1 MDNED
6 SSSNEDGGR
15 MRRGGPVAID
25 DDDSEVSDGAEINE
39 SAQTASQ
46 HRSQPARE
54 TVSRKVVQQL
64 KDQVVSLKA
73 QLYDVGK
80 RESQWQSETKNVK
93 NKYRQK
99 IAQLQSRVVELESGQ
114 ARNSSS
120 DANAAT
126 HEAAVSTENQ
136 QLEQL
141 LQLERRESQVSREK
155 TAELQTELQHMSSQ
169 NKAVSQ
175 KYTSLT
181 NQLNNVKAH
190 LKEARAE
197 TDKLKGELESAHAQ
211 AADAAQRSTSPPPQ
225 RVDKQQASG
234 APGSPAQAQA
244 QEELTRRYA
253 KVQKQLELREERLE
267 ELEAE
272 LQAAHAATTLR
283 ERHVKELELKVSD
296 AEFQTEAQVR
306 GLSVHTEELNES
318 LRDAEERVRNLAD
331 INMKKGYDIADLQN
345 AVRGWEERC
354 ARQSAELRDL
364 RASDAHLDQRVRD
377 LAARAR
383 AGEEDCRRLQ
393 DKLTE
398 RDGHISALQRDID
411 RKSSRA
417 INDVRRAATIPAEA
431 GNPASGAGPSQE
443 AYAQLLAVKEKVS
456 KGFQPLPGR
465 LLTAKQAVAGSS
477 SQQDPLSLPS
487 LKNLLDT
494 VEATAAAVNGAIRGG
509 FPGAGLLRSLC
520 GVTDAGGNPQMQA
533 FALVAGYYVYH
544 ANHAAAEAAEK
555 DQAIDAIMAEVA
567 AIPIAQ
573 QHATSTT
580 LGDARSEAG
589 AGGQDSTGAQSP
601 DDGTACSE
609 TSLGSGDDLQPPAKQ
624 PRLQLELPQAVQDTA
639 RDPRIVKLRA
649 SPPTAPAADAGT
661 DAALFKPVAVLGAAA
676 ADSPAAVVSP
686 LATLGKRAYS
696 SVAEGSGEGPYTSVC
711 ITGEISPGRAESLAN
726 RVGPV
731 YVFRTLSAHR
741 FLVVYTSAELAR
753 RAVSA
758 LNGHVHKGR
767 TMISCQP
774 HWEVELTSQLSVEP
788 RMVVVR
794 YPVMSQAAVMTAL
807 CRYGRVLSMYSVGE
821 EYMALFADATAA
833 RTAAD
838 SLNCTMLAG
847 KLLICKHLPSLPPVD
862 RAKWTEYFAQVCGQP
877 AGTDDDGP
885 SEEPSPK
892 RPDNREVT
900 MPPSAQQTASDD
912 LDLLWQ
918 RRHAMC
924 SIQATVTLYVMIRH
938 QTLSRD
944 ALCAELSKFG
954 TVVFMTQAEDR
965 YLAGFNNA
973 EAAVGA
979 SRGLSNTFTEGKVIT
994 CRHFPKLP
1002 LVEKVKLL
1010 PGYTE
1015 LELSRAFE
1023 GPTGLCVEKVEYCE
1037 ILADLMREPVLRIS
1051 PSMFTAAQQY
1061 VSYIDSVLA
1070 DNSRSRTT
1078 TSEPK
1083 QLSSPK
1089 SSWRDASP
1097 PRTSAVRTTTAPQ
1110 TFTCTLPPCSTAASS
1125 GGGKSN
1131 TTVAKAAKRYCTIC
1145 AERGLG
1151 KEKFTHDTEYH
1162 REMLCTVCRD
1172 MGLGGAAF
1180 THSTEN
1186 HRHKNNAGRPRGGN

>member
-1 MDNED
+1 MDSED

-15 MRRGGPVAID
+15 MRGPVAID
-25 DDDSEVSDGAEINE
+25 DDDSEVSDGMDIND
-39 SAQTASQ
+39 SAQTASP
-46 HRSQPARE
+46 HSSRAARE

-73 QLYDVGK
+73 QLYDAGK
-80 RESQWQSETKNVK
+80 RESQWQAETKNAK

-99 IAQLQSRVVELESGQ
+99 IVQLQSRVVELESSQ
-114 ARNSSS
+114 ARSGSS
-120 DANAAT
+120 DANASAT

-136 QLEQL
+136 RLEEL
-141 LQLERRESQVSREK
+141 LLLERSEMQASREK
-155 TAELQTELQHMSSQ
+155 IAELQTELQHMSSQ
-169 NKAVSQ
+169 NTAFSQ
-175 KYTSLT
+175 KNTGLT
-181 NQLNNVKAH
+181 NQWNNAKAR
-190 LKEARAE
+190 LKDTRAE
-197 TDKLKGELESAHAQ
+197 NEKLKGELDAAHAQ

-225 RVDKQQASG
+225 RADKQQAPGS
-234 APGSPAQAQA
+234 PGSPAQAQG
-244 QEELTRRYA
+244 ELPRRYA

-267 ELEAE
+267 ELESE
-272 LQAAHAATTLR
+272 LQAAHAAAALR

-296 AEFQTEAQVR
+296 SAFQTEAQVR
-306 GLSVHTEELNES
+306 GLNVHIEELNES
-318 LRDAEERVRNLAD
+318 VRDAEERVRNLAD
-331 INMKKGYDIADLQN
+331 INLKKGYDIADLQN
-345 AVRGWEERC
+345 AVRGWEEKC
-354 ARQSAELRDL
+354 SRQISELRDL

-398 RDGHISALQRDID
+398 CDGHIVSLQRDID
-411 RKSSRA
+411 KKNRA

-431 GNPASGAGPSQE
+431 GNAASSAGPGQE

-456 KGFQPLPGR
+456 KGFQPLPDR
-465 LLTAKQAVAGSS
+465 LLSAKQAVAGSN
-477 SQQDPLSLPS
+477 SQQEPLSLPS

-509 FPGAGLLRSLC
+509 FPNAGLLRSLC
-520 GVTDAGGNPQMQA
+520 GVTDAGGNPLLQP

-544 ANHAAAEAAEK
+544 ANHAAVEAAEK
-555 DQAIDAIMAEVA
+555 DQAIDAILAEVA
-567 AIPIAQ
+567 AISSAQ
-573 QHATSTT
+573 QHAPVAI
-580 LGDARSEAG
+580 LEGARSGAG
-589 AGGQDSTGAQSP
+589 AGVQALHGTGAQSP

-609 TSLGSGDDLQPPAKQ
+609 MSLGSGDDLQPPAKQ

-639 RDPRIVKLRA
+639 RDPRLVKLRA

-661 DAALFKPVAVLGAAA
+661 DAALLQPAAVLGAAA

-758 LNGHVHKGR
+758 LNGHLHKGR

-774 HWEVELTSQLSVEP
+774 HWEGELTNQLPVVP
-788 RMVVVR
+788 RTVFAR
-794 YPVMSQAAVMTAL
+794 YPIMSQAAVMTAL
-807 CRYGRVLSMYSVGE
+807 GRYGRVLSMYSAGE
-821 EYMALFADATAA
+821 EYMALFADATTA

-847 KLLICKHLPSLPPVD
+847 KPLICKHLPSLPPVD
-862 RAKWTEYFAQVCGQP
+862 RAKWTEYYALVWGQP

-900 MPPSAQQTASDD
+900 MPPSAQQIARDD

-954 TVVFMTQAEDR
+954 TVVFMTQKEDR

-1002 LVEKVKLL
+1002 LVEKVTLL

-1070 DNSRSRTT
+1070 DNNRSRST

-1131 TTVAKAAKRYCTIC
+1131 TTKSNTTVAKAAKRYCTIC

-1151 KEKFTHDTEYH
+1151 KVS
-1162 REMLCTVCRD
+1162 RIISLI
-1172 MGLGGAAF
+1172 
-1180 THSTEN
+1180 
-1186 HRHKNNAGRPRGGN
+1186 GGN